1 MTKLLNSAVS
11 SVASTKGQ
19 LNDALRSHGRRVS
32 MNMIAFATRE
42 DVIKK
47 K

>member
-1 MTKLLNSAVS
+1 MTKLIGSAVNTVS
-11 SVASTKGQ
+11 GMSGQ